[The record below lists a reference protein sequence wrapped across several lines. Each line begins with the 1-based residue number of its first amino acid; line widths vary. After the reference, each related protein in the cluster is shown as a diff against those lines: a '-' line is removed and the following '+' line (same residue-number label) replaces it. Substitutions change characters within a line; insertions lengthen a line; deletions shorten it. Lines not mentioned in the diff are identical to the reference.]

1 MKITSKDYNTSDC
14 THKCKQA
21 VDIVNIEDDAMD
33 TAKGNIED
41 KACKSSMVVMTNT
54 TVHPRTMV
62 VHLLTTPGQWR
73 KERRKKRERERGD
86 KRKEWWR

>member
-1 MKITSKDYNTSDC
+1 
-14 THKCKQA
+14 
-21 VDIVNIEDDAMD
+21 MD
-33 TAKGNIED
+33 TAEGNIED
-41 KACKSSMVVMTNT
+41 EACESSMIIVTNT

-86 KRKEWWR
+86 KRKKWWR